1 MQTLDVVVNN
11 PAGLHMRIASQIVK
25 LVDSHKAQVRLSC
38 RDCRHAD
45 GCSVFQLLMLEAT
58 RGSALH
64 VEVEGRDERAV
75 AQQLRELFS
84 DGAGI

>member
-25 LVDSHKAQVRLSC
+25 LVGSHKAQVSLS
-38 RDCRHAD
+38 CRHAD

-64 VEVEGRDERAV
+64 VEVEGQDEQSV

>member
-1 MQTLDVVVNN
+1 MQTLDVMVKN

-38 RDCRHAD
+38 QNCRNAD

-58 RGSALH
+58 QGSALH
-64 VEVEGRDERAV
+64 VEVVGQDERAV
-75 AQQLRELFS
+75 ARQLRELFS